1 MTAMITET
9 RYVTIKGTLIEGATI
24 AIWLAEN
31 CPKAA
36 SKLNPHDGGAYQI
49 MQVPF
54 DDEAEYAKFKLF
66 HSEEF
71 NEPARRDADYQ
82 ATNRVGFRSAVN
94 VSQGGCISGYSFAN
108 AQQGTSFGIDPSR
121 LEEDDA

>member
-66 HSEEF
+66 HSDEF
-71 NEPARRDADYQ
+71 NEPARRQRDHEANHLG
-82 ATNRVGFRSAVN
+82 ARWG
-94 VSQGGCISGYSFAN
+94 VSVHAGRIA
-108 AQQGTSFGIDPSR
+108 GITTLNTGLSLASPASHDE
-121 LEEDDA
+121 EEDDD